1 MKNKRKIW
9 IKKVFI
15 MILLTGLSF
24 TLNACVVEFNGS
36 RTGNGDQFILDV
48 KALNREE
55 SHELYLNSEDMIEV
69 KSQIT
74 KGEMQV
80 SIVDEETNESIYEG
94 NLKGDFKFIV
104 TVHTEGTFIITVN
117 GKNAAGYIEFKK
129 INKE

>member
-15 MILLTGLSF
+15 MILLAGLSL

-36 RTGNGDQFILDV
+36 RTGNEEQFILDV

-69 KSQIT
+69 KSQIS

-80 SIVDEETNESIYEG
+80 SIENVETNESIYEG

-104 TVHTEGTFIITVN
+104 TVHTEGTFRITVD
-117 GKNAAGYIEFKK
+117 GKNAAGHIEFKK
-129 INKE
+129 IGKE

>member
-1 MKNKRKIW
+1 MENKRKIW
-9 IKKVFI
+9 IKKVLI
-15 MILLTGLSF
+15 MILLTCLSF

-36 RTGNGDQFILDV
+36 RTGNEDQFILDV

-80 SIVDEETNESIYEG
+80 SIVHEETNESIYEG